1 MGHGM
6 KARINPLFEQTSFDS
21 AAPNGAAAV
30 VHKFGDAGEYVVRF
44 ISGEANLSA
53 VRLTVGSDPSE
64 KALPPE
70 GVSIDLT
77 KIEYSSQMGGADGH
91 EDFFVVRP
99 KGYVAFTAAS
109 PKAKPY
115 AVVAKSAYDAET
127 KDKLEFDSRRLGAND
142 IFTLTLMRPGNY
154 RVVNELGKY
163 EGVITVAYPVIGD
176 RPYRPPSP
184 LEVDVNDSGFE
195 PSTIKLQ
202 PAQGVIFKICT
213 AARIKI
219 DLIQP
224 DDGPKD
230 RPPRKVGISP
240 QVIRQAVERWRQE
253 QQKKKK
259 KS

>member
-1 MGHGM
+1 M
-6 KARINPLFEQTSFDS
+6 KARINPLIEQTSFDS

-44 ISGEANLSA
+44 ISGEANLA
-53 VRLTVGSDPSE
+53 HVRLTVASDPPG
-64 KALPPE
+64 KASPAE

-77 KIEYSSQMGGADGH
+77 KIEYSSNMGGADGH
-91 EDFFVVRP
+91 EDLFVVRP
-99 KGYVAFTAAS
+99 KGYVSFTAAS

-115 AVVAKSAYDAET
+115 AVVARAAYDAKT
-127 KDKLEFDSRRLGAND
+127 TDKPEFDSRRLGPDD
-142 IFTLTLMRPGNY
+142 IFALTLMRPGDY

-163 EGVITVAYPVIGD
+163 DGVITVAYPVIGD

-184 LEVDVNDSGFE
+184 LEVDVNESDFR

-219 DLIQP
+219 DLIRP

-240 QVIRQAVERWRQE
+240 HAIHQAVERWRQE
-253 QQKKKK
+253 QQKKK
-259 KS
+259 S